1 MSIEVPGPPS
11 AAAKPF
17 IEHIELEN
25 FGCYPKL
32 ALDLGMF
39 NVLVGLNDSGK
50 SVLLRALR
58 ATAELAHREDTDSPL
73 SLGEALEMPRLRWA
87 GAAPGDAVR
96 IAVNGVYGSFAWRAE
111 STLLSAAAG
120 RWELENQ
127 AVTVA
132 GEEANLGRGDS
143 RTIRF
148 PMSGGVGAGA
158 RGRLLGFFAALTK
171 DPRAA
176 WFERNAQLG
185 AGLRSVR
192 IFRLDPG
199 ALRAPSLAPSSEV
212 VPILE
217 PTGAGLATTLQI
229 IGGAAPRLR
238 VAIEDAFVRAV
249 PTLSGFQTL
258 ATSVEGAAAVRLVF
272 ALNPTGAQLEA
283 TEVSDGALL
292 FLAFLTLLHHPSPPP
307 LLLIEEPENGV
318 HPGRLQEIVKL
329 LRRLTKAE
337 GARPAVQIVMT
348 THSPYLLDEIR
359 ADEAYF
365 CYRDATGAAQ
375 AESFASV
382 DRIEE
387 RLGDYRLGELWTAYG
402 ETRLRELSHR
412 TPAP

>member
-1 MSIEVPGPPS
+1 MSIDVPGPLS
-11 AAAKPF
+11 AATKPF

-58 ATAELAHREDTDSPL
+58 ATAELAHREDTDAAP
-73 SLGEALEMPRLRWA
+73 SLGDALEMPRLRWA
-87 GAAPGDAVR
+87 GAATGDAVR
-96 IAVNGVYGSFAWRAE
+96 IAVSGAYGSFAWRAE
-111 STLLSAAAG
+111 SSLLSAAAD
-120 RWELENQ
+120 RWNLDRQ
-127 AVTVA
+127 TVTIA
-132 GEEANLGRGDS
+132 EEEAILGRGDS
-143 RTIRF
+143 GTIRF
-148 PMSGGVGAGA
+148 PMSGAVSAGA
-158 RGRLLGFFAALTK
+158 RGPLLGFFAALTK

-176 WFERNAQLG
+176 WFERNAELG
-185 AGLRSVR
+185 AAFRSVR
-192 IFRLDPG
+192 IFRLDPR
-199 ALRAPSLAPSSEV
+199 ALRAPSLAPRSEF

-217 PTGAGLATTLQI
+217 PTGAGLATTLHI
-229 IGGAAPRLR
+229 IAGAAPRQR

-258 ATSVEGAAAVRLVF
+258 ATNVDGTAAFRLVF
-272 ALNPTGAQLEA
+272 ALNPTGARLEA

-329 LRRLTKAE
+329 LRRLTKAD

-348 THSPYLLDEIR
+348 THSPYLLDEIH

-365 CYRDATGAAQ
+365 CYRDANGVAH
-375 AESFASV
+375 AESFARV

-402 ETRLRELSHR
+402 EARLRELAHR
-412 TPAP
+412 APAP